1 MKIIYVADDGTSFD
15 DEFKCMDYEFI
26 SNHPHLKDVHIYDE
40 YGVERE
46 NLLSDETYFCVDTV
60 IVSTQDSLNDL
71 HSLAE
76 YMGHLSYGDIDSIGR
91 WVFNSRQETFVKVN

>member
-1 MKIIYVADDGTSFD
+1 MKTIYVADDGKSFD
-15 DEFKCMDYEFI
+15 NEFDCKMYEF
-26 SNHPHLKDVHIYDE
+26 SLNHPHLKDLHIYNE

-46 NLLSDETYFCVDTV
+46 DLLSDETYFCADTI
-60 IVSTQDSLNDL
+60 IVSTQDALNDL

-91 WVFNSRQETFVKVN
+91 WVYNHKQETFVKVD

>member
-1 MKIIYVADDGTSFD
+1 MKIIYVADDGASFE

-26 SNHPHLKDVHIYDE
+26 LNHPHLKDVHIYAE

-46 NLLSDETYFCVDTV
+46 NLLSDETYFCADTV
-60 IVSTQDSLNDL
+60 IVSTQDALNDL

-76 YMGHLSYGDIDSIGR
+76 YMGHLSYGDINSIGR
-91 WVFNSRQETFVKVN
+91 WVFNHRQETFVKVN